1 MHKKGKRMKEPEE
14 YIIHEFSDFA
24 YTWQQGVRD
33 SILVKVFE
41 NRWPEL
47 SSGIPILAT
56 THLFECVSLAALREI
71 WNEYVVWVKNVMS
84 TLPEEEQM
92 FVTTMNGDKVWVID
106 SQICVTMMY
115 PEDY

>member
-14 YIIHEFSDFA
+14 YIIQEFSDFA

-33 SILVKVFE
+33 GILVKVFE

-56 THLFECVSLAALREI
+56 AHLFECVSLAALREI

-92 FVTTMNGDKVWVID
+92 FVTTMNGDKVWVIN
-106 SQICVTMMY
+106 SEICVTMMY